1 MRMEVKFDTP
11 FWWVQ
16 VKFDTPISFPLK
28 MHWIPLFVLSRGAR
42 ASDAQNRPPHNLIV
56 ACPQSV
62 LLPPLPPPAGKR
74 TASSSS

>member
-1 MRMEVKFDTP
+1 MRMEVKFDIP
-11 FWWVQ
+11 FWRVQ

-28 MHWIPLFVLSRGAR
+28 MHWIPLFVLSRGAW

-56 ACPQSV
+56 ACCSQSV

-74 TASSSS
+74 TASSR